1 MIWKQS
7 EPLLPVKRQVMARLC
22 QLLDQPPPKYGNNS
36 TTHRSIKMRCQ
47 AMKINFWNNFYQD
60 IWRRLS
66 FSARKIYRESFSLVK
81 LELLSTRTRIRIKLP
96 RSQITRLSPKNGT
109 QVLVLHALSNIWSG
123 QPKTVWNYGCVKQ
136 GSVDDCCTL
145 VYWFWG
151 CDYVPRGKIIFITI
165 ATASHCRVSSIWVT
179 FTLWGHTWKC
189 IIWMFLAVINE
200 HHWKKAVSTPML
212 FITNI
217 AKGTTYPGVDCFDQS
232 SWFGRFGSVCL
243 VG

>member
-1 MIWKQS
+1 MWKQS

-60 IWRRLS
+60 IWRRLP

-123 QPKTVWNYGCVKQ
+123 QPKNRLKLWVCEARISRRLLHTSLLILRMWLC
-136 GSVDDCCTL
+136 
-145 VYWFWG
+145 
-151 CDYVPRGKIIFITI
+151 
-165 ATASHCRVSSIWVT
+165 SS
-179 FTLWGHTWKC
+179 GQD
-189 IIWMFLAVINE
+189 
-200 HHWKKAVSTPML
+200 ST
-212 FITNI
+212 
-217 AKGTTYPGVDCFDQS
+217 S
-232 SWFGRFGSVCL
+232 
-243 VG
+243 

>member
-1 MIWKQS
+1 MGHKCWFC
-7 EPLLPVKRQVMARLC
+7 MLC
-22 QLLDQPPPKYGNNS
+22 LISDQG
-36 TTHRSIKMRCQ
+36 
-47 AMKINFWNNFYQD
+47 
-60 IWRRLS
+60 
-66 FSARKIYRESFSLVK
+66 SL
-81 LELLSTRTRIRIKLP
+81 
-96 RSQITRLSPKNGT
+96 
-109 QVLVLHALSNIWSG
+109 
-123 QPKTVWNYGCVKQ
+123 KTVWNYGCVKQ

-212 FITNI
+212 FITKKRKKLLGLETA
-217 AKGTTYPGVDCFDQS
+217 AKSHGKLPRQGASCTWGEFCFS
-232 SWFGRFGSVCL
+232 L
-243 VG
+243 VYRSQLYVL

>member
-1 MIWKQS
+1 
-7 EPLLPVKRQVMARLC
+7 
-22 QLLDQPPPKYGNNS
+22 
-36 TTHRSIKMRCQ
+36 
-47 AMKINFWNNFYQD
+47 MKINFWNNFYQD
-60 IWRRLS
+60 IWRRLP

-81 LELLSTRTRIRIKLP
+81 LELLSTRARIHIKLP
-96 RSQITRLSPKNGT
+96 RSQIM
-109 QVLVLHALSNIWSG
+109 QALPNIWSG
-123 QPKTVWNYGCVKQ
+123 QPRNRLKPWVCEARISRRLIHTSLLILRACLK
-136 GSVDDCCTL
+136 
-145 VYWFWG
+145 FWSS
-151 CDYVPRGKIIFITI
+151 DYVPRGKIIFITI

-217 AKGTTYPGVDCFDQS
+217 AKGTTDPGVDCFDQS

>member
-1 MIWKQS
+1 MGHKCWFC
-7 EPLLPVKRQVMARLC
+7 MLC
-22 QLLDQPPPKYGNNS
+22 LISDQG
-36 TTHRSIKMRCQ
+36 
-47 AMKINFWNNFYQD
+47 
-60 IWRRLS
+60 
-66 FSARKIYRESFSLVK
+66 SL
-81 LELLSTRTRIRIKLP
+81 
-96 RSQITRLSPKNGT
+96 
-109 QVLVLHALSNIWSG
+109 
-123 QPKTVWNYGCVKQ
+123 KTVWNYGCVKQ

-217 AKGTTYPGVDCFDQS
+217 AKGTTDPGVDCFDQS

-243 VG
+243 VGWVGNITLYWNRRQLYWYLYQ

>member
-1 MIWKQS
+1 MEITRPHTEVS
-7 EPLLPVKRQVMARLC
+7 
-22 QLLDQPPPKYGNNS
+22 
-36 TTHRSIKMRCQ
+36 KMRCQ

-60 IWRRLS
+60 IWRRLP

-81 LELLSTRTRIRIKLP
+81 LELLSTRARIHIKLP
-96 RSQITRLSPKNGT
+96 RSQITRLSPKKMG
-109 QVLVLHALSNIWSG
+109 HKCWFCMLSLISDQG
-123 QPKTVWNYGCVKQ
+123 SLETVWNHGCVKQ

-189 IIWMFLAVINE
+189 MMWIILAVINE
-200 HHWKKAVSTPML
+200 H
-212 FITNI
+212 
-217 AKGTTYPGVDCFDQS
+217 Y
-232 SWFGRFGSVCL
+232 
-243 VG
+243 